1 MIYSSKVKTAIWFA
15 FNFHDGQKDKG
26 NYPYICHP
34 LHVAEQMDDEES
46 TIVAILHD
54 VVEDTTC
61 TLELF
66 SYFFSQSIL
75 DAIDAITRREDEEY
89 FDYIHRVAENE
100 IAKKVKIADLH
111 HNLDESRLYKQK
123 LPEKLKSRYEKA
135 LSILGAP
142 NN

>member
-1 MIYSSKVKTAIWFA
+1 MIYSSKVRTAIQLA
-15 FNFHDGQKDKG
+15 FMFHDGQRDKG
-26 NYPYICHP
+26 DYPYICHP

-46 TIVAILHD
+46 TVVAILHD

-61 TLELF
+61 TLAHL
-66 SYFFSQSIL
+66 SYFFPQSIL

-111 HNLDESRLYKQK
+111 HNLDESRLYKHK
-123 LPEKLKSRYEKA
+123 LPENLKGRYKKA